1 MATAK
6 KPATATASVKAGK
19 PLNKSTALANVKS
32 TLPANFEEQH
42 AADIARFKERLAVS
56 ESSRI
61 QVTQDK
67 HFKVPNGDAQTD
79 KVATVR
85 GIIVDF
91 STRKAYYEADFD
103 RDNPAPPNCFA
114 IGFTQHDNLLPDPA
128 SPDPQHDI
136 CRGCQHNSFTQLP
149 NGKWQAKGCKD
160 TYRLALI
167 SPDGSG
173 DAKLMTLDVSATSV
187 REFDKYVRGLA
198 NMGKAPYQ
206 VITEFSFDP
215 AKEYP
220 SVRFSMDDDV
230 PRNAMGMVV
239 DQRDEAAKLV
249 ALPPNL
255 DNFEERVVAKRA
267 PAPKPRKRA

>member
-6 KPATATASVKAGK
+6 TVKAPAKATGK

-32 TLPANFEEQH
+32 TLPANFEEQQ

-67 HFKVPNGDAQTD
+67 HFKVPNGDEQTE
-79 KVATVR
+79 KVATIR

-91 STRKAYYEADFD
+91 ATRKAYYEGQFD

-128 SPDPQHDI
+128 SPDAQNDI

-149 NGKWQAKGCKD
+149 NGKWQAKNCKD
-160 TYRLALI
+160 SYRLALI

-173 DAKLMTLDVSATSV
+173 DTKLMTLDISATAV
-187 REFDKYVRGLA
+187 RNFDKYVRSLA

-206 VITEFSFDP
+206 VITNFSFDP
-215 AKEYP
+215 ASEYP
-220 SVRFSMDDDV
+220 SVRFELDEDV
-230 PRNAMGMVV
+230 PKNAVGLVLE
-239 DQRDEAAKLV
+239 QRDEAAKLV

-267 PAPKPRKRA
+267 PAPKGRKRA